1 MASILKVDE
10 LRGIA
15 AAGDITITS
24 EGGSATMQL
33 QQGVAKAWA
42 NFTNLTTFSVNG
54 SFNCSSVTDL
64 TVGAGDPQFT
74 NNMNYSATGS
84 GEKSSVL
91 HAVMG
96 GINNPATDHLT
107 VTTAQGSNNS
117 ALDCEFVFFS
127 LHGDLA

>member
-1 MASILKVDE
+1 MASE
-10 LRGIA
+10 LRVDTLKDSSGNNSVGMA
-15 AAGDITITS
+15 YVA
-24 EGGSATMQL
+24 EGS
-33 QQGVAKAWA
+33 AKAWA
-42 NFTNLTTFSVNG
+42 NFTNLTTFAVNG

-64 TVGAGDPQFT
+64 AVGAGDPQFT
-74 NNMNYSATGS
+74 NNMNDANYSATGS

-91 HAVMG
+91 HAVMS

-107 VTTAQGSNNS
+107 VVTAQGSNNA

>member
-1 MASILKVDE
+1 MSTLKADTIV
-10 LRGIA
+10 A
-15 AAGDITITS
+15 AD
-24 EGGSATMQL
+24 GSSPVTLTKQSA
-33 QQGVAKAWA
+33 AKAWA
-42 NFTNLTTFSVNG
+42 NFTNLTTFAVNG

-64 TVGAGDPQFT
+64 AVGAGDPQFT
-74 NNMNYSATGS
+74 NNMNDANYSATGS

-91 HAVMG
+91 HAVMS

-107 VTTAQGSNNS
+107 VVTAQGSTNG

>member
-1 MASILKVDE
+1 MTSILNVDE
-10 LRGIA
+10 IA
-15 AAGDITITS
+15 AKNGTDPVVLTKQ
-24 EGGSATMQL
+24 SA
-33 QQGVAKAWA
+33 AKAWA
-42 NFTNLTTFSVNG
+42 NFTNLTTFAVNG

-64 TVGAGDPQFT
+64 GVGAGDPQFT
-74 NNMNYSATGS
+74 NNMNDANYSATAS

-96 GINNPATDHLT
+96 GVNNPATDH
-107 VTTAQGSNNS
+107 VTIVTAQGSNNS

>member
-1 MASILKVDE
+1 MASEMYVDT
-10 LRGIA
+10 IA
-15 AAGDITITS
+15 ASDGTS
-24 EGGSATMQL
+24 PATLTKQSA
-33 QQGVAKAWA
+33 AKAWA
-42 NFTNLTTFSVNG
+42 NFTNLTTFAVNG

-64 TVGAGDPQFT
+64 VVGAGDPQFT
-74 NNMNYSATGS
+74 NNMNDANYSATAS

-96 GINNPATDHLT
+96 GVNNPATDH
-107 VTTAQGSNNS
+107 VTIVTAQGSNNS

>member
-1 MASILKVDE
+1 MSTLKADTIVASD
-10 LRGIA
+10 
-15 AAGDITITS
+15 
-24 EGGSATMQL
+24 GSSPVTLTKQSA
-33 QQGVAKAWA
+33 AKAWA
-42 NFTNLTTFSVNG
+42 NFTNLTTFVVNG

-64 TVGAGDPQFT
+64 GVGAGDPQFT
-74 NNMNYSATGS
+74 NSMNDANYSATAS

-96 GINNPATDHLT
+96 GVNNPATDHAT
-107 VTTAQGSNNS
+107 IVTAQGSNNS

>member
-1 MASILKVDE
+1 MTSVLNVDS
-10 LRGIA
+10 IA
-15 AAGDITITS
+15 AKNGTS
-24 EGGSATMQL
+24 PVELTKQSA
-33 QQGVAKAWA
+33 AKAWA
-42 NFTNLTTFSVNG
+42 NFTNLTTFAVNG

-64 TVGAGDPQFT
+64 GVGAGDPQFT
-74 NNMNYSATGS
+74 NNMNDSNYSATAS

-96 GINNPATDHLT
+96 GVNNPATDH
-107 VTTAQGSNNS
+107 VTIVTAQGSNNS